1 MCSSDLMGAG
11 GGSRAVVDALTHA
24 GAKDIRLINRTA
36 ERAQILA
43 RDIGGPVTCLKWEDR
58 HAALEGAGLLVN
70 TTSQGMVGNP
80 PLDLKLDALPKS
92 AVVYDIIYIPG
103 ETPLLKEARLR
114 GNATLNGLGMLL
126 HQGRPAWKGWFGLD
140 VKVTADL
147 RRLIE
152 YSL

>member
-1 MCSSDLMGAG
+1 MGAG

-24 GAKDIRLINRTA
+24 GAKEIRLINRTA

-80 PLDLKLDALPKS
+80 PLDLKLDALPTS

-103 ETPLLKEARLR
+103 ETPLLKAARLR

-140 VKVTADL
+140 VEVTQEL
-147 RRLIE
+147 RKLIE
-152 YSL
+152 DSL